1 MEQESLLTDLETRLV
16 RASTGQRFV
25 NYLID
30 LIIYDV
36 VVRFVIDPLVASGN
50 YFIYS
55 QFYNT
60 TVLILINQ
68 VFFFVLY
75 TSYMFLLE
83 TIFKG
88 RSIGKFVTGTRA
100 VNEDGSYISTK
111 TALLR
116 SLCRIVPFEPLSA
129 LGSLPRPWHDRWT
142 HTYVVDEKKSVL
154 NPTLQL

>member
-88 RSIGKFVTGTRA
+88 
-100 VNEDGSYISTK
+100 
-111 TALLR
+111 
-116 SLCRIVPFEPLSA
+116 SLNVPA
-129 LGSLPRPWHDRWT
+129 
-142 HTYVVDEKKSVL
+142 K
-154 NPTLQL
+154 